1 MGRRE
6 TQRWLIG
13 GWEGSGDREAEE
25 QPGGGDESTCVFE
38 WPWFHFSLGLG
49 VFCISLRHFV
59 SSQNSFFT

>member
-1 MGRRE
+1 M
-6 TQRWLIG
+6 
-13 GWEGSGDREAEE
+13 WEGSGDREAEE
-25 QPGGGDESTCVFE
+25 QPGGGDESTCVLE